1 MKLNTF
7 VWYIYTEWIK
17 WTYLIF
23 AAVRRK
29 GPPFIGWV
37 CSVERERE
45 RERENER
52 EIDATNYIIQHLAT
66 IRRQVFQFT
75 DLSFQ
80 GYAAALSLSIYIYLS
95 IYLSAYS

>member
-1 MKLNTF
+1 M
-7 VWYIYTEWIK
+7 W
-17 WTYLIF
+17 
-23 AAVRRK
+23 
-29 GPPFIGWV
+29 
-37 CSVERERE
+37 RERE

-75 DLSFQ
+75 DAFKV
-80 GYAAALSLSIYIYLS
+80 YAAALSLSLYLS